1 MSAARALAVPLDAVA
16 HADADGAGWLLW
28 RVRGA
33 DTPDH
38 GFARGGPPD
47 GCLDAFLALEQA
59 PLAEFP
65 AFARRWGVLGV
76 CAEHDLPG
84 AHAAC
89 APRRAARDHDRFPRV
104 SLTEGW
110 TAPLRVY
117 REPVSVW
124 RAIAARM
131 ARGEPVDGCPAEA
144 DASPRADAFARP
156 ARSLWPALLAE
167 LEALAQAGLRARM
180 E

>member
-1 MSAARALAVPLDAVA
+1 MSAGRALAVPLDAA
-16 HADADGAGWLLW
+16 AREDADGAGWLLW
-28 RVRGA
+28 RVRAA

-47 GCLDAFLALEQA
+47 GCLDAFLALERA
-59 PLAEFP
+59 PLAAFP

-76 CAEHDLPG
+76 CAAHDLPG
-84 AHAAC
+84 AHGTC
-89 APRRAARDHDRFPRV
+89 APRPAPRDHDRFPRV

-117 REPVSVW
+117 REPVAVW

-131 ARGEPVDGCPAEA
+131 RRGEPVNGCPAEA
-144 DASPRADAFARP
+144 GASPRPDAFAWP
-156 ARSLWPALLAE
+156 ARSLWPALLA
-167 LEALAQAGLRARM
+167 QAGLRARM

>member
-1 MSAARALAVPLDAVA
+1 MSAGRVLAVPLDAAA
-16 HADADGAGWLLW
+16 HEDADGSGWLLW
-28 RVRGA
+28 RVRAA

-47 GCLDAFLALEQA
+47 GCLDAFLALERA
-59 PLAEFP
+59 PLAAFP

-76 CAEHDLPG
+76 CAAHDLPG
-84 AHAAC
+84 AHGAC
-89 APRRAARDHDRFPRV
+89 APRRAPRDHDHFPRV

-110 TAPLRVY
+110 TTPLRVH

-124 RAIAARM
+124 RAIAGRL
-131 ARGEPVDGCPAEA
+131 RRDEPVSGCPAEA
-144 DASPRADAFARP
+144 GASPRADAFAWP
-156 ARSLWPALLAE
+156 ARSLWPALLA
-167 LEALAQAGLRARM
+167 QAGLRARM